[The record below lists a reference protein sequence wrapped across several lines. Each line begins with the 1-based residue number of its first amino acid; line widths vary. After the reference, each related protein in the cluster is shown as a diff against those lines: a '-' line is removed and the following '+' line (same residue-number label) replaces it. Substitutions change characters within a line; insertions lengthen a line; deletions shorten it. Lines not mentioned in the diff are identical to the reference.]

1 MRIVETAAEM
11 RQVCEELRATK
22 GLLGFV
28 PTMGAL
34 HEGHLSL
41 VRQAR
46 AACGAVAASIF
57 VNPLQFG
64 PNEDFTKYPR
74 TFEQDCDLLTAEGV
88 DVLFAPPAAEMY
100 PEGAVTKVTVEGI
113 GDRLDGA
120 SRPGH
125 FTGVATVVAKLFHI
139 VGADRAY
146 FGQKDA
152 AQLAV
157 LRQMVRD
164 LHFNMEIVGCPIVR
178 AADGLALS
186 SRNKYLNPAERVQAR
201 VLRRALLAMER
212 TISDGQR
219 DSEVVLAEGRRI
231 FSEECGVRVDYI
243 AAVDAQDLG
252 PVERVEKG
260 TLIAVAAWV
269 GNTRLIDNVVAS

>member
-1 MRIVETAAEM
+1 MQIVETVEEM
-11 RQVCEELRATK
+11 QRLCAELRTGSVPL
-22 GLLGFV
+22 GLV

-41 VRQAR
+41 VRRAR
-46 AACGAVAASIF
+46 QECGAVVASIF

-64 PNEDFTKYPR
+64 PSEDLAKYPR
-74 TFEQDCDLLTAEGV
+74 TFASDCEQLEAEGV
-88 DVLFAPPAAEMY
+88 ALLFAPTVEQMY
-100 PEGAVTKVTVEGI
+100 PAGAVTTIHVEGI

-139 VGADRAY
+139 AQPHRAY

-164 LHFNMEIVGCPIVR
+164 LNFNLEIIACPIVR
-178 AADGLALS
+178 DADGLALS
-186 SRNKYLNPAERVQAR
+186 SRNQYLSGSERKQALVLSQALRSVEQLIARGERNSAKLAQEAAR
-201 VLRRALLAMER
+201 VFGE
-212 TISDGQR
+212 QP
-219 DSEVVLAEGRRI
+219 E
-231 FSEECGVRVDYI
+231 VRVDYI
-243 AAVDAQDLG
+243 AIVDPQTLL
-252 PVERVEKG
+252 PVDEVAPG
-260 TLIAVAAWV
+260 TLIALAAWV
-269 GNTRLIDNVVAS
+269 GTTRLIDNLVAQ